1 MERAACVVCRQVVGI
16 YEPVLVRSAD
26 GYRRTSLVKEPA
38 LGSGGVELVHPA
50 CSVPG
55 PDKQP
60 PAALSAA

>member
-50 CSVPG
+50 CSALG